1 MEELYINNKK
11 IDLGDA
17 TVTLNHKSNFNG
29 DLSSIQASNSQ
40 TIKLPKTENNRA
52 ALDCPD
58 IPSYGG
64 SCLRRYNDAR
74 FYRNGIELFRGF
86 AVLLSSGEDFE
97 VCLSWGTL
105 SALTEFLNQD
115 DALNEYLD
123 DGTTI
128 KWNLVS
134 YVDAQYGGY
143 YMNNRIEAN
152 ELGVPIHPS
161 MYVSDILARIQS
173 KSGLVFKFPDDITSW
188 LADKKVLCNTRMC
201 SPHATNSMMGTMV
214 TQGIGETDTAAKLV
228 YIGWNGINQNYS
240 FDLDDGN
247 DILMPN
253 ANMSVILFNPHLTV
267 KTSGDTEFRMWLSV
281 YDGKIEEGG
290 KFLNSVQFT
299 VTSKNNYSA
308 EGTSIVLYDIP
319 DRCCLYLTYDYD
331 FSRYVSS
338 ISGTIDL
345 ICDCLEEGGFGEVPF
360 PGYFP
365 VFINLPDIK
374 LKDFMKDI
382 AAITGTFPH
391 RAEQDPANQIT
402 FSPFDILYDNKAK
415 AVDWSDKLLYK
426 GAPQEMEYQ
435 YGDMAQQNWL
445 QYAESEDAPVS
456 RASITVQDETLE
468 KEAELYT
475 LSFAATETTP
485 QGVAVIHM
493 YDKDN
498 DGAWQHTDT
507 EPRFCSTF
515 KNTQNLTYLGF
526 TGMGFPDIVASR
538 YQGYQHI
545 FGQPV
550 VLREDFR
557 LTEIDLRNID
567 YTIPVY
573 LRQYGRFYA
582 IIQIQD
588 TGGTCKVELLQL
600 N

>member
-1 MEELYINNKK
+1 MEELYINDKR

-17 TVTLNHKSNFNG
+17 TVTLNHKGNFNG
-29 DLSSIQASNSQ
+29 DLSTIQASNSQ

-58 IPSYGG
+58 IPSRPGAY
-64 SCLRRYNDAR
+64 LRKYNDAR

-86 AVLLSSGEDFE
+86 AVLLSSGEEFE
-97 VCLSWGTL
+97 ICLSWGTL

-123 DGTTI
+123 DGTFIQWGQNT
-128 KWNLVS
+128 
-134 YVDAQYGGY
+134 YEDDQYGGY
-143 YMNNRIEAN
+143 YLNSRDETTHDMPN
-152 ELGVPIHPS
+152 HPS
-161 MYVSDILARIQS
+161 VYVSDILARIQS
-173 KSGLVFKFPDDITSW
+173 KSGLVFKFPDDITAW
-188 LADKKVLCNTRMC
+188 LADKKVPCNTRLC
-201 SPHATNSMMGTMV
+201 SPLAANSMMGTMV

-228 YIGWNGINQNYS
+228 YIGWNGVNQNYS
-240 FDLDDGN
+240 FNLDDGN
-247 DILMPN
+247 DILTPN
-253 ANMSVILFNPHLTV
+253 AKMSVILFNPHLTV
-267 KTSGDTEFRMWLSV
+267 KTSGDTQFNMWLSV

-290 KFLNSVQFT
+290 KFRNSVQFT
-299 VTSKNNYSA
+299 ATSKNNYNA
-308 EGTSIVLYDIP
+308 DGTSIVLNDIP

-331 FSRYVSS
+331 FSRYVNS

-345 ICDCLEEGGFGEVPF
+345 ICNCLEEGGFGEVPY

-374 LKDFMKDI
+374 LVDFMKDI
-382 AAITGTFPH
+382 AALTGTFPN
-391 RAEQDPANQIT
+391 RSPKDPANQIT

-415 AVDWSDKLLYK
+415 AVDWSDKLMYK

-435 YGDMAQQNWL
+435 YGDMAQRNYL
-445 QYAESEDAPVS
+445 QYEESEETPVS
-456 RASITVQDETLE
+456 RGVITVQDDTLE
-468 KEAELYT
+468 REAELYT
-475 LSFAATETTP
+475 LSFAATETATG
-485 QGVAVIHM
+485 GVAVIHL

-498 DGAWQHTDT
+498 DGAWEHTDT
-507 EPRFCSTF
+507 EPRICSTF
-515 KNTQNLTYLGF
+515 QDTAKNTYLGF
-526 TGMGFPDIVASR
+526 AGMGFPDIVASR
-538 YQGYQHI
+538 YTGYQRI

-557 LTEIDLRNID
+557 LTEIDLRD
-567 YTIPVY
+567 VDFTVPVY

-588 TGGTCKVELLQL
+588 TNGICKVELLQL